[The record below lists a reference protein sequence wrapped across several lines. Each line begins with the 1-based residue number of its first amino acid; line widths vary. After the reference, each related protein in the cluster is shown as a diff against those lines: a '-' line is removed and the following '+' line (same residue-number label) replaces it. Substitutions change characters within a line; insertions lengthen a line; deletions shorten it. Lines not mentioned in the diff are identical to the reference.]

1 MKNIREHL
9 TRNSMFS
16 FGHCPNYLSKPS
28 QLKIDQKSH
37 LKQDSSPLPWQSPPS
52 NLSLYRILGLLD
64 QNHLGNH
71 CHLTHIRHHS
81 YRGHHHDL
89 LVLKEKMLNLFSC
102 LLPRSPVLAALK
114 ILFYSKDI
122 IRGDIQA

>member
-64 QNHLGNH
+64 QKFILAIIIILLIFVTTLIVVIITYH
-71 CHLTHIRHHS
+71 
-81 YRGHHHDL
+81 GHHHDL

-114 ILFYSKDI
+114 ILFIAKT
-122 IRGDIQA
+122 